1 MYGNLIVSGSD
12 DQTVKIWDVSLGT
25 LLKTL
30 IGHTRHVTSCNFS
43 HCGTLIVSGSDDK
56 TIRVW
61 KGLEDDT
68 LVKFAGKTS

>member
-1 MYGNLIVSGSD
+1 METLVSGSYND
-12 DQTVKIWDVSLGT
+12 TVKIWDVSSGT

-30 IGHTRHVTSCNFS
+30 TVHGDGILECNFS

-61 KGLEDDT
+61 KGFDEEK
-68 LVKFAGKTS
+68 LVKFAGKIS